1 MGFYFGEEVDFDEA
15 GELAGGDFILLAE
28 FFEEGDVEE
37 F

>member
-1 MGFYFGEEVDFDEA
+1 MDFDEA